1 MKEASKL
8 RCPYCDYQE
17 SKVVDSRPT
26 DEGQV
31 IRRRRECMNCQKR
44 FTTYEKI
51 EDIPI
56 MVIKKDG
63 TRETYIRNKLMNG
76 IIRACQKRP
85 VSISQ
90 MEEIVDSIEKSLSND
105 MEKEIKTDKIGE
117 MVLNKLKDID
127 EVAYVRFASVYREFN
142 DLETFM
148 EELQKLLEEK

>member
-1 MKEASKL
+1 M

-90 MEEIVDSIEKSLSND
+90 MEEIVDSIEKSLAND